1 MITAISEG
9 TYLDFFIE
17 TSARA
22 QSYARNITQ
31 KKINTRKNSI
41 KINLI

>member
-9 TYLDFFIE
+9 TYLDFLLKQVPVYNNTPGI
-17 TSARA
+17 SLK
-22 QSYARNITQ
+22 